1 MKESRMKIKYLKWDN
16 NTEWLSYQRPLPKPL
31 LDKARQL
38 NIKSPLVWPLR
49 LTKAASLDLH

>member
-1 MKESRMKIKYLKWDN
+1 MKIKYLKWDN